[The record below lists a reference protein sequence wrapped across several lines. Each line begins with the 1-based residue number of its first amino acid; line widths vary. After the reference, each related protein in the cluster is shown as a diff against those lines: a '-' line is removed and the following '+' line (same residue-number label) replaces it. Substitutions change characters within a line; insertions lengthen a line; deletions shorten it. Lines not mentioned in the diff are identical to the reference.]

1 MSETINLTPLVQALI
16 GVLAALISYR
26 LIPWI
31 KAKTTNEQQIMLRAA
46 VKTFVYAAE
55 QIYGAGKGREKLDF
69 VVKQLEKQGFTAN
82 RVEIEAA
89 VGEHINNFA
98 MLNAVVEDAVEIDVE
113 TPEEAE

>member
-1 MSETINLTPLVQALI
+1 MNIDLTTIINALI
-16 GVLAALISYR
+16 ALFAAIITYKV
-26 LIPWI
+26 IPWI

-89 VGEHINNFA
+89 VGEYINNFA
-98 MLNAVVEDAVEIDVE
+98 MLNPVVEGAVEAEVE